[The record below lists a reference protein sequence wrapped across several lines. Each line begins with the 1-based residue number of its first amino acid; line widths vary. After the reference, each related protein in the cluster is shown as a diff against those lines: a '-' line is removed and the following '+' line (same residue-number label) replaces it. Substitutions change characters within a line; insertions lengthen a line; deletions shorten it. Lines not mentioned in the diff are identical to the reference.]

1 MVVFREHSGDHEGS
15 SNPNMDKP
23 MLIVI
28 SPAKT
33 LDYDTPPV
41 TRIHT
46 KPSMLKQS
54 QQLIDILRNYSALD
68 LAELMKL
75 SMKLAE
81 LNFDCYHAWKTP
93 FNTKNAKQT
102 ALAMKGDVYT
112 GLDAESMTQEDFQFA
127 QQHLRILSGLYGV
140 LRPLD
145 LMQPYRLE
153 MGTKLA
159 NPQGSDL
166 YGFWGDSITQTINKA
181 LKAQDD
187 EVLINLASN
196 EYYKSI
202 KSKLVDGRIITP
214 QFKQKK
220 SGSYRMIGVF
230 AKRARGLMSRHII
243 KNQLQ
248 DPEEIKGFTTDGYH
262 FSKQQSK
269 GDQWVFVRG

>member
-1 MVVFREHSGDHEGS
+1 
-15 SNPNMDKP
+15 

-33 LDYDTPPV
+33 LDYETPPV
-41 TRIHT
+41 TRTHT
-46 KPSMLKQS
+46 KPAMLKQS

-81 LNFDCYHAWKTP
+81 LNFDRYHDWKTP
-93 FNTKNAKQT
+93 FNTRNAKQA

-112 GLDAESMTQEDFQFA
+112 GLDAETLTEEDFAFA
-127 QQHLRILSGLYGV
+127 QEHLRILSGLYGV
-140 LRPLD
+140 LKPLD

-153 MGTKLA
+153 MGTKLP
-159 NPQGSDL
+159 NPQGGDL
-166 YGFWGDSITQTINKA
+166 YSFWGERITQAVNKA
-181 LKAQDD
+181 LKAQGDD
-187 EVLINLASN
+187 VLINLASN

-202 KSKLVDGRIITP
+202 KPKLIEGRIITP
-214 QFKQKK
+214 QFKEKK
-220 SGSYRMIGVF
+220 NGSYRMIGLF
-230 AKRARGLMSRHII
+230 AKRARGMMSRYII
-243 KNQLQ
+243 TNRLQ
-248 DPEEIKGFTTDGYH
+248 DPEDLKGFRSDGYR

>member
-1 MVVFREHSGDHEGS
+1 
-15 SNPNMDKP
+15 

-33 LDYDTPPV
+33 LDYETPAV
-41 TRIHT
+41 TKTHT
-46 KPSMLKQS
+46 KPAMLKQS

-81 LNFDCYHAWKTP
+81 LNFDRYHHWTP
-93 FNTKNAKQT
+93 PFTSKNAKQA

-112 GLDAESMTQEDFQFA
+112 GLDAESLSEEDLAFA
-127 QQHLRILSGLYGV
+127 QEHLRILSGLYGV
-140 LRPLD
+140 LKPLD

-153 MGTKLA
+153 MGTKLP
-159 NPQGSDL
+159 NPAGGDL
-166 YGFWGDSITQTINKA
+166 YSFWGDTITRAVNQA
-181 LKAQDD
+181 LAAQGD

-196 EYYKSI
+196 EYFKSI
-202 KSKLVDGRIITP
+202 KPKLIEGRIVTP
-214 QFKQKK
+214 QFKEKK
-220 SGSYRMIGVF
+220 NGSYRMIGFF
-230 AKRARGLMSRHII
+230 AKRARGMMSRYII
-243 KNQLQ
+243 RNRLQ
-248 DPEEIKGFTTDGYH
+248 DPEALKAFNTDGYR